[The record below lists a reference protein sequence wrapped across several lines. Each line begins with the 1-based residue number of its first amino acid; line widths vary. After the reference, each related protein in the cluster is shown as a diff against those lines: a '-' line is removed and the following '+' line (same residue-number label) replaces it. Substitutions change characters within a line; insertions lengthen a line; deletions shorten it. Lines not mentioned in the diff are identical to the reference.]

1 MNCNISL
8 LCAYYNQR
16 IYQRKLM
23 INFQDLYESYV
34 TEIYRFSLWLSGNSS
49 EAEDITSETFIRAWV
64 NNSKIRTETLKAY
77 LFTISRN
84 VYLEHKRKR
93 KHQVILEDIY
103 PDPAPG
109 PDKLTES
116 QLKLRRV
123 QKVLQ
128 TLPEIDRSA
137 FVLRV
142 QHELPYDE
150 IARVLELSPTATKV
164 KVYRVRKKL
173 IATCIDKEVY

>member
-1 MNCNISL
+1 MIS
-8 LCAYYNQR
+8 
-16 IYQRKLM
+16 
-23 INFQDLYESYV
+23 FQDLYESYANEV
-34 TEIYRFSLWLSGNSS
+34 YRFALWLSGDSL

-64 NNSKIRTETLKAY
+64 HNSKIRTETMKAY

-84 VYLEHKRKR
+84 IYLQHQRKKKR
-93 KHQVILEDIY
+93 QVVLEDVH

-116 QLKLRRV
+116 QFKLENV
-123 QKVLQ
+123 QRVLQ
-128 TLPEIDRSA
+128 TLPEIDRAA

-142 QHELPYDE
+142 QHELPYAE
-150 IARVLELSPTATKV
+150 IARVLELSQSATKV

>member
-1 MNCNISL
+1 
-8 LCAYYNQR
+8 
-16 IYQRKLM
+16 M
-23 INFQDLYESYV
+23 INFQDLYESYGNEV
-34 TEIYRFSLWLSGNSS
+34 YRFALWLTGDRL

-64 NNSKIRTETLKAY
+64 HNSKIRTETLKAY

-84 VYLEHKRKR
+84 IYLQHQRKKKR
-93 KHQVILEDIY
+93 QVVLEDIY

-116 QLKLRRV
+116 QFKLQKV
-123 QKVLQ
+123 QRVLQ
-128 TLPEIDRSA
+128 TLPEIDRAA

-142 QHELPYDE
+142 QNELPYAE
-150 IARVLELSPTATKV
+150 IARVLKLSVTATKV
-164 KVYRVRKKL
+164 KAYRVRKKL

>member
-1 MNCNISL
+1 
-8 LCAYYNQR
+8 
-16 IYQRKLM
+16 M

-34 TEIYRFSLWLSGNSS
+34 TEVYRFTLWLTGDSS
-49 EAEDITSETFIRAWV
+49 EAEDITSETFVRAWA

-84 VYLEHKRKR
+84 IYLEHLRKKKR
-93 KHQVILEDIY
+93 QAVLEDIH

-116 QLKLRRV
+116 QHELQSV
-123 QKVLQ
+123 QRVLQ
-128 TLPEIDRSA
+128 ILPEIDRTA
-137 FVLRV
+137 FILRV

-150 IARVLELSPTATKV
+150 IARILELSLTATKV

-173 IATCIDKEVY
+173 IANCIDKEVY

>member
-1 MNCNISL
+1 
-8 LCAYYNQR
+8 
-16 IYQRKLM
+16 M

-34 TEIYRFSLWLSGNSS
+34 TEVYRFTLWLTGDSS
-49 EAEDITSETFIRAWV
+49 EAEDITSETFVRAWA

-84 VYLEHKRKR
+84 IYLEHLRKRKR
-93 KHQVILEDIY
+93 QAVLEDIH

-116 QLKLRRV
+116 QHKLQRV
-123 QKVLQ
+123 QRVLQ
-128 TLPEIDRSA
+128 ILPEIDRTA
-137 FVLRV
+137 FILRV

-150 IARVLELSPTATKV
+150 IARILELSLTATKV

-173 IATCIDKEVY
+173 IANCIDKEVY